1 MAAKKM
7 VVTFYR
13 QNHIRPDWRV
23 DFSGHG
29 FDLYFVELADD
40 LARFG
45 IELSVVHNHDMTLDI
60 NSYADLLNAVRIS
73 SPADGFASI
82 CVGHV
87 IGKSPNLDIFEDI
100 KRAINRLAFA
110 PETIAPDE
118 EHRRVCH
125 NCGCG
130 C

>member
-1 MAAKKM
+1 MAKKM
-7 VVTFYR
+7 VVTFLR
-13 QNHIRPDWRV
+13 QKHLRPDWQV
-23 DFSGHG
+23 ELSGHW
-29 FDLYFVELADD
+29 FDLFFVEVADD
-40 LARFG
+40 LERFG
-45 IELSVVHNHDMTLDI
+45 IELSVAHNNDITIDI

-87 IGKSPNLDIFEDI
+87 IGKSPNLDIYEDI

>member
-1 MAAKKM
+1 MAKKM
-7 VVTFYR
+7 VVTFLL
-13 QNHIRPDWRV
+13 QKHLRPDWQV
-23 DFSGHG
+23 ELSGHR
-29 FDLYFVELADD
+29 FDLFFVEVADD

-45 IELSVVHNHDMTLDI
+45 IELSVAHNNDITIDI

-87 IGKSPNLDIFEDI
+87 IGKSPNLDIYEDI

-118 EHRRVCH
+118 ENRRVCH